1 MKLLKSKKG
10 FTLIEL
16 TIVIAIMGILALTT
30 TLLMTSSTDMYSKGR
45 QLINS
50 TEIANIVLKNVE
62 AEVRK
67 CENIT
72 IIGAGGARP
81 SANTIYASAL
91 GSGTYAE
98 KVVLKK
104 GDAEYFGIAD
114 DDASIFAL
122 YGNYDISLS
131 FKAQKSDNTSDI
143 FDILII
149 TVNVGGNE
157 VSAAPLLLNLS
168 RENGIV
174 KGAGASEAGNTI
186 SGTKLE
192 IY

>member
-72 IIGAGGARP
+72 IIGAGGATT
-81 SANTIYASAL
+81 ANTINASAL

-104 GDAEYFGIAD
+104 GPVEYFGIAG

-168 RENGIV
+168 AENGIV
-174 KGAGASEAGNTI
+174 KGEGASEAGNTI